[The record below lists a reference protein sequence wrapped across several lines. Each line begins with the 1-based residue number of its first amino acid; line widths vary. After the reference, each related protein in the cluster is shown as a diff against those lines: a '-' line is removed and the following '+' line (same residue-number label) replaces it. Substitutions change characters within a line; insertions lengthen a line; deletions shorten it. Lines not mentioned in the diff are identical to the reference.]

1 MNDCNLMDDDV
12 TLICEAVE
20 NHKTWQSLSI
30 DGNNIMVEGFRKIH
44 EMLSKNHT
52 IISMGNLRSIPEV
65 RSVLEQMIELD

>member
-20 NHKTWQSLSI
+20 NHKTLQSLSI

-65 RSVLEQMIELD
+65 RIVLE